1 LGVVSAQEG
10 SVDLM
15 ASNEAGDEFTMK
27 DVVGENTIWQEKY
40 IGMVQAGKLV
50 VYKPPK

>member
-1 LGVVSAQEG
+1 MDVVSAQEG

-15 ASNEAGDEFTMK
+15 APNEAGDEFTVK
-27 DVVGENTIWQEKY
+27 DVVGGNTIWQEKY
-40 IGMVQAGKLV
+40 IGMAQAGKLV